1 MALVPGLYDRPI
13 TLGLLHELAQHTAD
27 RLRTQAL
34 DPDEVPLLLAR
45 ALSDRLQHALA
56 SFTGDERLPQQLHLA
71 NRILQ
76 LLQAQAQHGGASP
89 GDHFHD
95 SAQKLLAIL
104 APPPPGLG
112 APQEPTRP
120 GLPLSESEL
129 LVNGRR
135 DLSVGPEINKEL
147 ASADRVDLLCSFL
160 KFSGVRLVKDQLAA
174 FLERHPGQL
183 RVITTVYM
191 GATQQKAL
199 DLLREM
205 GARIKVSY
213 DTQRT
218 RLHAKAWLFHRAS
231 GYSTGL
237 IGSSNLSHEAMLD
250 GLEWNVRV
258 SGVANPG
265 ILKKF
270 EAVFDQYWNDPGFEP
285 YTSAEDRDRFQQ
297 AVKRQVNQHSA
308 LLLAIQL
315 HPRPHQERI
324 LESLAAERERGHK
337 KNLVVAATGTGKTI
351 VAAIDY
357 ARLCKA
363 HGKLTLLFVAH
374 RTEILRQSQAAFRVA
389 MKDGSFGDLL
399 AGGEVPRAGTHVF
412 ASVQSLHE
420 ARLAE
425 LDPQAF
431 DVVIVDEFHH
441 AAAPTYERL
450 LEHLKP
456 KYLLGLTATPER
468 TDGKSVLGWFDG
480 RIAAELRLWEALDQ
494 SLLCPFQYFGVSDG
508 TDLTRVRFQAGRY
521 DTTELSNVYTG
532 NHIWAKRVLQAVHDK
547 IRDVTQ
553 MKALGFCTS
562 IAHAEF
568 MAQVFNQAGIPA
580 AAVSAKS
587 KDQTRRDAL
596 HDLRSGALKI
606 LFTVDLFNEGID
618 LPDVDT
624 VLFLRPTESATVFL
638 QQLGRGLR
646 LSDDKECLTVLDFIG
661 NAHQRFRFDARFR
674 AILGGTRRQVQ
685 RAVEQDFPQLPSGC
699 AIQLERQAKELILDN
714 IKRALGANQK
724 ALIEDLKALGRDVT
738 LKELM
743 TETQLDLEDLY
754 PNADASITRLRRAAN
769 VAPLP
774 DEAPTEPALLR
785 SIARLGYV
793 NDLPRIEA
801 WRALTTRDRPPPAN
815 ESDPY
820 QRLLYVAL
828 GHFNRPYAKL
838 PAAWDELWSSPSA
851 RRELK
856 ELLDVREDQLRRRTP
871 PIPGTILAVHAD
883 YSLDEIAA
891 AFDVRT
897 QKGALR
903 RPQGTGVL
911 WVPDHQTD
919 ALFVTLQKIE
929 SEYTPSTLYN
939 DYPIS
944 DRLFHWESQSTAHEA
959 TATGRRYVTHESE
972 GTKVLLFVRQTRK
985 DARKFTEPYTLLG
998 PARYQSHIG
1007 GRPMQIVWELEHPI
1021 PPEIYEETKAAAG

>member
-13 TLGLLHELAQHTAD
+13 TLGLLDELAQLTAD
-27 RLRTQAL
+27 RLRTEAL

-56 SFTGDERLPQQLHLA
+56 SFTGDERLSHQLHLA
-71 NRILQ
+71 NQILQ

-89 GDHFHD
+89 DDHFPD

-174 FLERHPGQL
+174 FLERHPGKL

-285 YTSAEDRDRFQQ
+285 YTSAEDSDRFQQ

-357 ARLCKA
+357 ARLCRA
-363 HGKLTLLFVAH
+363 HKKLSLLFVAH
-374 RTEILRQSQAAFRVA
+374 RTEILLQSQAAFRVA

-399 AGGEVPRAGTHVF
+399 TGGEVPRAGTHVF

-420 ARLAE
+420 ARL
-425 LDPQAF
+425 PQ
-431 DVVIVDEFHH
+431 
-441 AAAPTYERL
+441 
-450 LEHLKP
+450 
-456 KYLLGLTATPER
+456 
-468 TDGKSVLGWFDG
+468 
-480 RIAAELRLWEALDQ
+480 
-494 SLLCPFQYFGVSDG
+494 
-508 TDLTRVRFQAGRY
+508 
-521 DTTELSNVYTG
+521 
-532 NHIWAKRVLQAVHDK
+532 
-547 IRDVTQ
+547 
-553 MKALGFCTS
+553 
-562 IAHAEF
+562 
-568 MAQVFNQAGIPA
+568 
-580 AAVSAKS
+580 
-587 KDQTRRDAL
+587 
-596 HDLRSGALKI
+596 GA
-606 LFTVDLFNEGID
+606 
-618 LPDVDT
+618 
-624 VLFLRPTESATVFL
+624 RP
-638 QQLGRGLR
+638 GP
-646 LSDDKECLTVLDFIG
+646 I
-661 NAHQRFRFDARFR
+661 FR
-674 AILGGTRRQVQ
+674 A
-685 RAVEQDFPQLPSGC
+685 P
-699 AIQLERQAKELILDN
+699 
-714 IKRALGANQK
+714 
-724 ALIEDLKALGRDVT
+724 
-738 LKELM
+738 
-743 TETQLDLEDLY
+743 
-754 PNADASITRLRRAAN
+754 
-769 VAPLP
+769 
-774 DEAPTEPALLR
+774 
-785 SIARLGYV
+785 
-793 NDLPRIEA
+793 
-801 WRALTTRDRPPPAN
+801 
-815 ESDPY
+815 
-820 QRLLYVAL
+820 
-828 GHFNRPYAKL
+828 
-838 PAAWDELWSSPSA
+838 
-851 RRELK
+851 
-856 ELLDVREDQLRRRTP
+856 
-871 PIPGTILAVHAD
+871 
-883 YSLDEIAA
+883 
-891 AFDVRT
+891 
-897 QKGALR
+897 
-903 RPQGTGVL
+903 
-911 WVPDHQTD
+911 
-919 ALFVTLQKIE
+919 
-929 SEYTPSTLYN
+929 
-939 DYPIS
+939 
-944 DRLFHWESQSTAHEA
+944 
-959 TATGRRYVTHESE
+959 
-972 GTKVLLFVRQTRK
+972 
-985 DARKFTEPYTLLG
+985 
-998 PARYQSHIG
+998 
-1007 GRPMQIVWELEHPI
+1007 
-1021 PPEIYEETKAAAG
+1021 